1 MKKVLRNIL
10 IGVFVILLFA
20 VIAILYS
27 YFFWRKN
34 FYANESVLCTQDIAK
49 QEFFIDDKIKQFVLS
64 NEKTTS
70 VELTDKEVLYL
81 LNQNIQT
88 AGGLQ
93 VQNICINTDKS
104 LWKIYFNT
112 RLDILNIPWIRL
124 DVVKENRETSELYV
138 SNVYVGDFLIPSNL
152 VKNIITQINK
162 GISDAIILANEN
174 SFLGRTIKNIELLQ
188 GRAVIKGDI

>member
-10 IGVFVILLFA
+10 IGIFVILLFA

-138 SNVYVGDFLIPSNL
+138 TNVYIGDFLVPNNL

>member
-10 IGVFVILLFA
+10 IGIFVILLFA